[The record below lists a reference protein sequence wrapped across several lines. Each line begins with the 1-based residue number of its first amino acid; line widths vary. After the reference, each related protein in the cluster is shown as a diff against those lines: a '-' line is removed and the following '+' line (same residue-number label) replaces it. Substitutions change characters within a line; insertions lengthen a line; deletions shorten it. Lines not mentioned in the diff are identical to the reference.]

1 MRNMKLMVVFSLF
14 FLIFMTP
21 AVWAADRSA
30 WLDPGRTA
38 LNHAMSEIGVSKGDR
53 NLLVLTNA
61 GYGTVDNQTTEVFLD
76 MAQRET
82 GCSMGTRS
90 LLAVHTGIQEPLWC
104 SLYQKDTG
112 RLVFLKW
119 TGKGFEQQIIDASPD
134 RILTSEAWKKA
145 ASGIIGNKMFGVVS
159 LSVTWAENP
168 PWPLLLAATFH
179 DHFCPGLNAGYMV
192 GQYLMKALPL
202 GKGEKYV
209 FVTAPGKCP
218 ADALQMMFNATA
230 GKASGYTM
238 AISNQSLEKYAKGG
252 IPPWIVAM
260 RVNMKS
266 DTCEGR
272 VLGFEWNKAYGK
284 TGVKAEEMAPPGG
297 PQNPMFWVARAKMSR
312 ILARLPLDELLG
324 YIVELHQFSG
334 KASLAGKVA
343 GGDPYAVAWN
353 Q

>member
-104 SLYQKDTG
+104 SLYQNDTG

-119 TGKGFEQQIIDASPD
+119 T
-134 RILTSEAWKKA
+134 
-145 ASGIIGNKMFGVVS
+145 
-159 LSVTWAENP
+159 
-168 PWPLLLAATFH
+168 
-179 DHFCPGLNAGYMV
+179 
-192 GQYLMKALPL
+192 
-202 GKGEKYV
+202 
-209 FVTAPGKCP
+209 
-218 ADALQMMFNATA
+218 
-230 GKASGYTM
+230 
-238 AISNQSLEKYAKGG
+238 
-252 IPPWIVAM
+252 
-260 RVNMKS
+260 
-266 DTCEGR
+266 
-272 VLGFEWNKAYGK
+272 
-284 TGVKAEEMAPPGG
+284 
-297 PQNPMFWVARAKMSR
+297 
-312 ILARLPLDELLG
+312 
-324 YIVELHQFSG
+324 
-334 KASLAGKVA
+334 
-343 GGDPYAVAWN
+343 
-353 Q
+353 